1 MNATNDPLARYR
13 PGQAS
18 QPQPSATNRPS
29 SPIPPASDDELT
41 LPPEYRDQE
50 GRRIYQAFRASPRKC
65 DRLEIRLASGIWQYP
80 RYFDLRDISA
90 DARQWAR
97 IVLHFSMYDVLIDGR
112 NLHPLLYALKHSRCD
127 YIQEFYAPAFSPDRL
142 DDEPNPAF
150 IATIAINFKKPI
162 EEVQKSFVAAPTA
175 QATRKELT

>member
-18 QPQPSATNRPS
+18 HQQPPATNRPS
-29 SPIPPASDDELT
+29 PQVAPTIDDELT
-41 LPPEYRDQE
+41 PPTEYRDQE

-90 DARQWAR
+90 DARQWVR
-97 IVLHFSMYDVLIDGR
+97 IVLHFTMYDVLIDGR
-112 NLHPLLYALKHSRCD
+112 NLHPLLYTLKQSRCD
-127 YIQEFYAPAFSPDRL
+127 YIQEFHAPAFSPERL
-142 DDEPNPAF
+142 EEDPNPAF
-150 IATIAINFKKPI
+150 IARLHIEGKKPA
-162 EEVQKSFVAAPTA
+162 EEKQPPQTAAQPV
-175 QATRKELT
+175 RKELA